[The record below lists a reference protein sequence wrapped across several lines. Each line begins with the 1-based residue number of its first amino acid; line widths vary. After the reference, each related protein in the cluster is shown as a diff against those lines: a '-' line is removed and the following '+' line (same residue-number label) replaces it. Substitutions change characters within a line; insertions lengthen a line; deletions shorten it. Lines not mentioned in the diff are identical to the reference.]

1 MSGPTAAGTFATAS
15 TAIGVGSQVSDV
27 CVINT
32 GRTSMRL
39 TITGADA
46 SNRVRTQKRTSPG
59 GDFVDQ
65 TTFSALCDEEDLHGA
80 SLRDFRRA
88 VSGGISSKEV
98 GGRAF
103 DGG

>member
-59 GDFVDQ
+59 GAFVDQ
-65 TTFSALCDEEDLHGA
+65 TTYNTNQSATSIPVVAGEEWRLITVAMQPIREIRYMLDA
-80 SLRDFRRA
+80 Q
-88 VSGGISSKEV
+88 
-98 GGRAF
+98 
-103 DGG
+103 